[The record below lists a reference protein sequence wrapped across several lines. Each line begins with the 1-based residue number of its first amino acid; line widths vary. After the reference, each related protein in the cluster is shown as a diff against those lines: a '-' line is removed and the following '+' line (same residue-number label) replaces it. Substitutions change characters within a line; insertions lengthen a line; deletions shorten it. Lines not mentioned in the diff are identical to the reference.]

1 MKILI
6 TGICGFVGSSLAAF
20 FSQHAEGVEL
30 VGIDNLSRRGSESN
44 LAALKALGCRFIHG
58 DIRAREDVDELPAV
72 DWIIDCAANP
82 SVLAGVNG
90 GTAQLISHN
99 LNGTLHLL
107 EKCRRDKSGF
117 VLLSTSRVYSIEAL
131 NQVPLRA
138 AGGRFEVDSARE
150 KPTGFSEAGVTES
163 FPTSAPISLY
173 GATKLASEVMALE
186 YAATFDFPVWIN
198 RCGVIAGPGQFGRID
213 QGVFSFWIYQW
224 LLGKPLSFIGFDGS
238 GRQVRDFFSPA
249 DLGDLLLRQLR
260 SGMGK
265 GPRLYNVGGG
275 AQSALSLQELNAF
288 CADRFGFPKEI
299 IRNASPRPFDIPYY
313 VTDYSLAA
321 QHWGWAPKT
330 DKYALLDQMYTWA
343 VQHKK
348 VIESWS

>member
-6 TGICGFVGSSLAAF
+6 TGICGFVGFSLASF
-20 FSQHAEGVEL
+20 FRQHAEGVEL
-30 VGIDNLSRRGSESN
+30 IGIDNLSRRGSESN
-44 LAALKALGCRFIHG
+44 LGKLKALDCRFVHG
-58 DIRAREDVDELPAV
+58 DIRAREDVEELPAA

-131 NQVPLRA
+131 NQIPLLEA
-138 AGGRFEVDSARE
+138 ANRFEVDPSRE
-150 KPTGFSEAGVTES
+150 KPAGFSAAGITES
-163 FPTSAPISLY
+163 FATSAPISLY

-224 LLGKPLSFIGFDGS
+224 LLGKPLSFIGFEGS
-238 GRQVRDFFSPA
+238 GRQVRDFFSPD
-249 DLGDLLLRQLR
+249 DLGELLLRQLR
-260 SGMGK
+260 SGSGK
-265 GPRLYNVGGG
+265 GPRLFNVGGG

-288 CADRFGFPKEI
+288 CADRFGFNKEI
-299 IRNASPRPFDIPYY
+299 IRNTSPRPFDIPYY

-321 QHWGWAPKT
+321 RHWGWQPKT
-330 DKYALLDQMYTWA
+330 DKYELLTRMYTWA
-343 VQHKK
+343 VQHKNT
-348 VIESWS
+348 IESWS